1 MAGMLLP
8 FWFISNMKKF
18 AKKGIA
24 AAAAVNDD
32 TLEQNWAIESVEVDN
47 DTSEVEVEDEEEVDE
62 DGALEVVDETAASKK
77 RARDTAAG
85 NDEEGAAAKPSKA
98 VKKQKTLKGLQNM
111 TQAEHFKLIN
121 DVYSKLYGDNLT
133 PLEIANG
140 LTEAHFTVVPQFGK
154 HNLDSLSRF
163 LRSICPKWKLLFKG
177 KGIKDQCSPI
187 LLIVCSSALRA
198 VEVGKAI
205 AVFHCHVAKLFG
217 KHLKL
222 TEQVDML
229 KHFHPIAIGTEE
241 MSSACSSWQ
250 YVGTP
255 GRIKTLL
262 EMKALSLAH
271 TTHVVVD
278 MHRDSKQMSILELK
292 DTAKDT
298 IDVLREHLLVP
309 LASQKLSIAL
319 Y

>member
-1 MAGMLLP
+1 
-8 FWFISNMKKF
+8 MKKF

-229 KHFHPIAIGTEE
+229 KHFHPIAIGT
-241 MSSACSSWQ
+241 
-250 YVGTP
+250 P

-298 IDVLREHLLVP
+298 IDVLRDHLLVP